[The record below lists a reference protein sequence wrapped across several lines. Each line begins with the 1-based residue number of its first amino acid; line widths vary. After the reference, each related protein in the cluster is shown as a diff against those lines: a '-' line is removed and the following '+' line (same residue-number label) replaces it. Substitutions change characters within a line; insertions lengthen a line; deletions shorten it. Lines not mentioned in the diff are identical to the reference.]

1 MKPFNELPPSVQEEL
16 KRGTRAVFV
25 RTYATAESLENA
37 LEGKGLEAYA
47 YILHDKDGCEPHLHV
62 VMLADRSR
70 RGKDMYAWLKDCVDS
85 KGELAN
91 SEIEVVRSMD
101 ACHKYLTHSD
111 DTSKQKGKHQYEEEN
126 IIYPMGGEPWDY
138 KTPTDIQ
145 FQSKEK
151 ERASAEKCDQLI
163 QDIIDRVPAREMARR
178 YGRDYMKNH
187 MVYRKFAAEVLL
199 EEGGDFEKA
208 FALTDSAL
216 DGRVHREITHA
227 FDLGGQETILQIRQ
241 MVAQGYAYHEA
252 VNEISKRR
260 DFYAK

>member
-1 MKPFNELPPSVQEEL
+1 MKPFNELPPSIQEEL

-25 RTYATAESLENA
+25 RTYATAESLESA

-70 RGKDMYAWLKDCVDS
+70 RGKDLYAWLKDCVDS
-85 KGELAN
+85 KGQPAN

-111 DTSKQKGKHQYEEEN
+111 DASKQKGKHQYTESD
-126 IIYPMGGEPWDY
+126 IVYPMGAEPWEY
-138 KTPTDIQ
+138 KTPVDVQ
-145 FQSKEK
+145 FQAREK

-199 EEGGDFEKA
+199 EEGGDLDKA
-208 FALTDSAL
+208 FALTDSIL
-216 DGRVHREITHA
+216 DQRIQKQVHDSYDLGMATAITYIRNEVSHGMTFAEAVREI
-227 FDLGGQETILQIRQ
+227 E
-241 MVAQGYAYHEA
+241 
-252 VNEISKRR
+252 RR
-260 DFYAK
+260 LK

>member
-1 MKPFNELPPSVQEEL
+1 MKPFNELPPSIQEEL

-25 RTYATAESLENA
+25 RTYATAESLESA

-70 RGKDMYAWLKDCVDS
+70 RGKDLYAWLKDCVDS
-85 KGELAN
+85 KGQPAN

-111 DTSKQKGKHQYEEEN
+111 DASKQKGKHQYAEED
-126 IIYPMGGEPWDY
+126 IVYPMGAEPWEY
-138 KTPTDIQ
+138 KTPVDIQ
-145 FQSKEK
+145 FQAREK
-151 ERASAEKCDQLI
+151 DRASAEKCDQLI

-187 MVYRKFAAEVLL
+187 TVYRKFAAEVLL
-199 EEGGDFEKA
+199 EEGGVLENA
-208 FALTDSAL
+208 LALTDSIL
-216 DGRVHREITHA
+216 DKQIQRQVRDSY
-227 FDLGGQETILQIRQ
+227 DLGMATAITYLRNEVSHGMTF
-241 MVAQGYAYHEA
+241 AEA
-252 VNEISKRR
+252 VREVERR
-260 DFYAK
+260 FK